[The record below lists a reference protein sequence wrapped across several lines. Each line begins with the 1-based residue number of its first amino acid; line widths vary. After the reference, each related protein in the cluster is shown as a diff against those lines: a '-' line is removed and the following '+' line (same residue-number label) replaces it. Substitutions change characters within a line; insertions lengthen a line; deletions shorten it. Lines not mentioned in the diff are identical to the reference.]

1 MGYYRPQGD
10 YYAGYRGDPGI
21 GSFFG
26 GLLKSAVGFIP
37 GVGPIASKVLGA
49 VMPGG
54 AKVAAPVAGA
64 VTAAARGV
72 AGAIVKHPVLSAAG
86 AAGALGGSMMVG
98 AAGEHLLAPGGTAP
112 RGYHLCKGMRPGT
125 KHPHPC
131 KTGAFVRNR
140 RMNVCNP
147 RALRRAI
154 RRAHGF
160 TKLAMKTIHLTH
172 PKKKGRFGGFKKKR
186 RS

>member
-26 GLLKSAVGFIP
+26 GLLKSDVGFIP
-37 GVGPIASKVLGA
+37 GVGTIASKVMRA
-49 VMPGG
+49 VMPRG
-54 AKVAAPVAGA
+54 AHMLGPAAGKI
-64 VTAAARGV
+64 TAAARGV

-86 AAGALGGSMMVG
+86 AAGALGGMMG
-98 AAGEHLLAPGGTAP
+98 AEGEHLLAGPGGAAP

-172 PKKKGRFGGFKKKR
+172 PKKKGRFGGFKRKR
-186 RS
+186 KS

>member
-21 GSFFG
+21 GSFFL
-26 GLLKSAVGFIP
+26 GLAKKAVGFIP
-37 GVGPIASKVLGA
+37 GVGPALSA

-54 AKVAAPVAGA
+54 ARTVAAGA
-64 VTAAARGV
+64 ITAAAKGV
-72 AGAIVKHPVLSAAG
+72 AGRAMGAIVRHPVLSAAG
-86 AAGALGGSMMVG
+86 AAGALGGMMG
-98 AAGEHLLAPGGTAP
+98 AEGEHLLASPGGAAP
-112 RGYHLCKGMRPGT
+112 RGYHLCKGMRPGA

-172 PKKKGRFGGFKKKR
+172 PKKKGRFGGFKRKR
-186 RS
+186 KS